1 MKQVVVDWFGRLF
14 PRIATGVV
22 AMCVVGCGQPSA
34 TEVDVLVQ
42 ESVGPANIVWIVV
55 DQLADGGDVDYETV
69 LREGVRVPTEPAQ
82 GTSASVHSALLTG
95 LHPAIF
101 SGGDSHMAASLP
113 VGVTTLPEQL
123 RRADYY
129 TSRSGPAL
137 HNLSLD
143 SFESGRVYQAA
154 EEYQTGLLGAWDVAG
169 SDVDWQG
176 RDFDWDLPCTVA
188 FGCDRSVSSGPRPFF
203 SVFNMRA
210 LDEAALSRTV
220 TDILTAL
227 ETDGSVD
234 NTAVFLM
241 VLGEETL
248 DLVVRW
254 PKWLQAF
261 DAAVMA
267 RDVNVVDLAPTVL
280 ALAEVAVPPYMDGQ
294 PVGDSLMSAYSKQ
307 SSKELGILP
316 KVAPSTWPDARP
328 PTAAVPEA
336 YPQGGL
342 FHVAPRVELSCAT
355 EGATIIYTTERMDP
369 FYWRL
374 YKGPF
379 RMRFWTLRAKCG
391 RLGYLDSNVSTYD
404 FDIE

>member
-42 ESVGPANIVWIVV
+42 ESAGPANIVWIVV

-210 LDEAALSRTV
+210 LDEAALSSTV

-316 KVAPSTWPDARP
+316 KVSPRTWPYARP

-355 EGATIIYTTERMDP
+355 CLLYTSPSPRDGLLSRMP
-369 FYWRL
+369 SS
-374 YKGPF
+374 
-379 RMRFWTLRAKCG
+379 A
-391 RLGYLDSNVSTYD
+391 
-404 FDIE
+404 